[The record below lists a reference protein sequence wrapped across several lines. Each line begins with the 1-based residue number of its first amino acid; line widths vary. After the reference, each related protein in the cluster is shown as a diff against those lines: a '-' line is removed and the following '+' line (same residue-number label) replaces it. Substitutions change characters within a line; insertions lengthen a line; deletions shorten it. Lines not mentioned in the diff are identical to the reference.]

1 VAGHRRLVM
10 GYGGM
15 RCGSSSGGVCGYR
28 SGSVGG
34 GVGRPR
40 RGGQRAGRHGEVQRG
55 RTVATE
61 GFGARQPRPARTAC
75 SARTAPGSALSAP
88 GAASRWG
95 VNTTACGPLRCARGR
110 GVRRHYGPVW
120 ARSTGSLYSDHA
132 GFLGAVVSDHP
143 VACREREGRLL
154 ARHPASRH
162 GKPAGL
168 VGAGAWPLRLGPRD
182 SSGTCSRRTWP
193 RRR

>member
-1 VAGHRRLVM
+1 M
-10 GYGGM
+10 GYGRNALWIVVG
-15 RCGSSSGGVCGYR
+15 RCLWLPIGIGRWWRGSPPSGRSARRTSWRGSARQDCGY
-28 SGSVGG
+28 
-34 GVGRPR
+34 
-40 RGGQRAGRHGEVQRG
+40 
-55 RTVATE
+55 
-61 GFGARQPRPARTAC
+61 
-75 SARTAPGSALSAP
+75 
-88 GAASRWG
+88 
-95 VNTTACGPLRCARGR
+95 R
-110 GVRRHYGPVW
+110 GVRRSSTTACSDGLLGAHGPRFRPIGARGRVALGGEHHRVRAFAVRPWARRASTLRTVW